1 MLVLLVFLILWPIA
15 EIFVAIQVGG
25 VIGALP
31 TILLLLASFPLGLWV
46 LRSHGSRAW
55 RRFSDAVAQRGA
67 GGRPPSHAALDG
79 ALVLIAGVLLMI
91 PGFITDVI
99 ALVLLVPPTRALM
112 RRGVLR
118 NLQSRLVVQA
128 VRFGRGVRSY
138 DVDSTARDIDQPSL
152 NP

>member
-1 MLVLLVFLILWPIA
+1 MLILLAVLILWPIA
-15 EIFVAIQVGG
+15 EIYVAIQVGD

-55 RRFSDAVAQRGA
+55 RRFSDAVAQRRAPGV
-67 GGRPPSHAALDG
+67 AALDG

-99 ALVLLVPPTRALM
+99 ALVMLVPPTRALM
-112 RRGVLR
+112 RRGALR
-118 NLQSRLVVQA
+118 TVQNRLVVQA
-128 VRFGRGVRSY
+128 VRFGRNVGSY
-138 DVDSTARDIDQPSL
+138 DVDSTARDIERPSL